1 MEAARRAGRMTLRTR
16 LRRRPAG
23 QADDVRAR
31 RACRRIGTLAA
42 PMPNAN
48 VGAAS
53 RAAWSIRVEFVEF
66 IESIE
71 SFGSFGSFE
80 SFESFESQVHRTHLT
95 HRVHRIHRPRTRTR
109 THREP
114 HRKPIDS
121 PPIAHR
127 TPC

>member
-1 MEAARRAGRMTLRTR
+1 MTLRTR

-23 QADDVRAR
+23 QADEVRAR

-42 PMPNAN
+42 AMPNAS
-48 VGAAS
+48 VGAVS

-95 HRVHRIHRPRTRTR
+95 HRVHRVHRTRTRTRTR

>member
-1 MEAARRAGRMTLRTR
+1 MTLRTR

-42 PMPNAN
+42 AMPNAS
-48 VGAAS
+48 VGAVS

-71 SFGSFGSFE
+71 SFESIESIESIESFG
-80 SFESFESQVHRTHLT
+80 SFESQVHRTHLT
-95 HRVHRIHRPRTRTR
+95 HRVHRVHRTR

>member
-1 MEAARRAGRMTLRTR
+1 MTLRTR

-42 PMPNAN
+42 AMPNAS
-48 VGAAS
+48 VGAVS

-71 SFGSFGSFE
+71 SIESFG
-80 SFESFESQVHRTHLT
+80 SFESQVHRTHLT
-95 HRVHRIHRPRTRTR
+95 HRVHRVHRTR

>member
-1 MEAARRAGRMTLRTR
+1 MTLRTR

-42 PMPNAN
+42 AMPNAS
-48 VGAAS
+48 VGAVS

-71 SFGSFGSFE
+71 SFE

-95 HRVHRIHRPRTRTR
+95 HRVHRTRTR

>member
-1 MEAARRAGRMTLRTR
+1 MTLRTR

-23 QADDVRAR
+23 QA
-31 RACRRIGTLAA
+31 AA
-42 PMPNAN
+42 MPNAS
-48 VGAAS
+48 VGAVS

-71 SFGSFGSFE
+71 SIESFGSFE

-95 HRVHRIHRPRTRTR
+95 HRVHRVHRTR

>member
-1 MEAARRAGRMTLRTR
+1 MTLRTR

-42 PMPNAN
+42 AMPNAS
-48 VGAAS
+48 VGAVS

-66 IESIE
+66 IESI
-71 SFGSFGSFE
+71 GSFGSFE

-121 PPIAHR
+121 PPIVHR

>member
-1 MEAARRAGRMTLRTR
+1 MTLRTR

-42 PMPNAN
+42 PMPNAS

-66 IESIE
+66 VEFIESI
-71 SFGSFGSFE
+71 
-80 SFESFESQVHRTHLT
+80 ESFESQVHRTH
-95 HRVHRIHRPRTRTR
+95 RTR

>member
-1 MEAARRAGRMTLRTR
+1 MTLRTR

-23 QADDVRAR
+23 QADEVRAR

-42 PMPNAN
+42 AMPNAS
-48 VGAAS
+48 VGAVS

-95 HRVHRIHRPRTRTR
+95 HRVHRTRTR

>member
-1 MEAARRAGRMTLRTR
+1 MTLRTR

-42 PMPNAN
+42 AMPNAS
-48 VGAAS
+48 VGAVS

-71 SFGSFGSFE
+71 SFE

-95 HRVHRIHRPRTRTR
+95 HRVHRVHRTR

>member
-1 MEAARRAGRMTLRTR
+1 MTLRTR

-42 PMPNAN
+42 AMPNAS
-48 VGAAS
+48 VGAVS

-71 SFGSFGSFE
+71 SIESFGSFGSFGSFE
-80 SFESFESQVHRTHLT
+80 SFESFESIEL
-95 HRVHRIHRPRTRTR
+95 I
-109 THREP
+109 
-114 HRKPIDS
+114 
-121 PPIAHR
+121 
-127 TPC
+127 

>member
-1 MEAARRAGRMTLRTR
+1 MTLRTR

-42 PMPNAN
+42 AMPNAS
-48 VGAAS
+48 VGAVS

-71 SFGSFGSFE
+71 SFE
-80 SFESFESQVHRTHLT
+80 SFESFGSQVHRTHLT
-95 HRVHRIHRPRTRTR
+95 HRVHRVHRVHRTRTR

>member
-1 MEAARRAGRMTLRTR
+1 MTLRTR

-71 SFGSFGSFE
+71 SFESFESFGSFG
-80 SFESFESQVHRTHLT
+80 SFESQVHRTHLT
-95 HRVHRIHRPRTRTR
+95 HRVHRTRTR

>member
-1 MEAARRAGRMTLRTR
+1 MTLRTR

-42 PMPNAN
+42 AMPNAS

-71 SFGSFGSFE
+71 SF
-80 SFESFESQVHRTHLT
+80 ESQVHRTHLT
-95 HRVHRIHRPRTRTR
+95 HRVHRVHRVHRTRTR

-121 PPIAHR
+121 PPIVHR

>member
-1 MEAARRAGRMTLRTR
+1 MTLRTR

-42 PMPNAN
+42 AMPNAS
-48 VGAAS
+48 VGAVS

-71 SFGSFGSFE
+71 SF
-80 SFESFESQVHRTHLT
+80 ESFESQVHRTHLT
-95 HRVHRIHRPRTRTR
+95 HRVHRTRTR

>member
-1 MEAARRAGRMTLRTR
+1 MTLRTR

-42 PMPNAN
+42 AMPNAS
-48 VGAAS
+48 VGAVS

-71 SFGSFGSFE
+71 SF
-80 SFESFESQVHRTHLT
+80 ESFESQVHRTHLT
-95 HRVHRIHRPRTRTR
+95 HRVHRVHRTR

>member
-1 MEAARRAGRMTLRTR
+1 MTLRTR

-42 PMPNAN
+42 AMPNAS
-48 VGAAS
+48 VGAVS

-71 SFGSFGSFE
+71 SIESFGSFGSFG
-80 SFESFESQVHRTHLT
+80 SQVHRTHLT
-95 HRVHRIHRPRTRTR
+95 HRIHRTRARTRTRTR

>member
-1 MEAARRAGRMTLRTR
+1 MTLRTR

-42 PMPNAN
+42 AMPNAS

-71 SFGSFGSFE
+71 SF
-80 SFESFESQVHRTHLT
+80 ESFESQVHRTHLT
-95 HRVHRIHRPRTRTR
+95 HRVHRVHRTR

-121 PPIAHR
+121 PPIVHR

>member
-1 MEAARRAGRMTLRTR
+1 MRTR

-42 PMPNAN
+42 AMPNAS

-71 SFGSFGSFE
+71 SFESFGSFGSFGSFE

-95 HRVHRIHRPRTRTR
+95 HRVHRTRTRTR

>member
-1 MEAARRAGRMTLRTR
+1 MTLRTR

-42 PMPNAN
+42 AMPNAS

-71 SFGSFGSFE
+71 SF
-80 SFESFESQVHRTHLT
+80 ESFESQVHRTHLT
-95 HRVHRIHRPRTRTR
+95 HRVHRVHRVHRTRTRTR

>member
-1 MEAARRAGRMTLRTR
+1 MTLRTR

-42 PMPNAN
+42 AMPNAS

-71 SFGSFGSFE
+71 SF
-80 SFESFESQVHRTHLT
+80 ESFESQVHRTHLT
-95 HRVHRIHRPRTRTR
+95 HRIHRIHRTRARTRTR

>member
-1 MEAARRAGRMTLRTR
+1 MTLRTR

-42 PMPNAN
+42 AMPNAS
-48 VGAAS
+48 VGAVS

-71 SFGSFGSFE
+71 SIESFGSFE

-95 HRVHRIHRPRTRTR
+95 HRVHRTRTR